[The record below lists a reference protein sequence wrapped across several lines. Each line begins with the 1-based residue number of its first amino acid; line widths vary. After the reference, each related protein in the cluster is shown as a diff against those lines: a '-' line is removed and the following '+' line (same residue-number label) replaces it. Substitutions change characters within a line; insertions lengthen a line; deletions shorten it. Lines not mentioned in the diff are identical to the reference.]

1 MHIREQFQTAAGN
14 AVYQYLGRI
23 RQLANTRV
31 VAEVMAYA
39 PEEITK
45 NRALED
51 IFFDD
56 LMDRFATIM
65 APVKERHVI
74 PEAIFQWAMNKRHGE
89 NTVTRQEA
97 HHELTKRMKSVRDFN
112 EQTPVP
118 EFLNPPL
125 PEFLQ
130 ILTDSLPSKEL
141 ANMTNEWNEIFA
153 HIAKLTASDDALNV
167 YIANNNVQ
175 TASANIVNAA
185 IAAKGPDG
193 KGTLS
198 LRKGG
203 TPKLGNGFGDDD
215 GDDSTDIDK
224 LGEKLSQL
232 PFPEATLESVR
243 KLYKQTRKLN
253 PQASEFSVNCKRL
266 DIIASLPWGQFK
278 DMNSNISQAQQILDD
293 DHYGLEKVKEQI
305 IQHMAVQNRTGT
317 PDGKIMLL
325 VGPPGV
331 GKTSIAQSV
340 AKATGREYIRIAL
353 GGVSKE
359 SDIRG
364 HSSTFVGAMPGRIIQ
379 EIKKAKSSNPLV
391 VLDEIDK
398 LGEGGAHGDPSAA
411 LLELLDPAQNHT
423 FRDDYLGVE
432 FDMSKVLF
440 FCTANDFGNIPGPL
454 RDRMQVLHLSS
465 YLQDE
470 KYEIATRYLVPKQM
484 KAKALTENELVITPE
499 AIKDLISHHTME
511 AGVRGLE
518 KKIGEI
524 CSKAVVDLATGKQG
538 QTVVTSEN
546 LEQYVGP
553 GHGDRD
559 QIPAQDM
566 VGVVNGLAYSSVG
579 GSVLPIE
586 ASLLPSHGF
595 RLTVSGNLGKVMGE
609 SAGVAER
616 LVRARAP
623 QFGITDSKLNRTE
636 LSVHCPAGA
645 TPKDGPSAGA
655 AFTTAIISALTGIP
669 IRRDVA
675 MTGEINSRGE
685 VTAIGGLR
693 EKLEGALNAGVK
705 TVLVPKQ
712 NIPSLNDVPDKIKS
726 QLSIRP
732 VGTIEEVLEHAL
744 TEEIKPVVTKSRSR
758 LSQIWDLVV
767 NKPSNDNNPSASVRQ
782 PAGPR
787 PDEFRMR

>member
-1 MHIREQFQTAAGN
+1 MRMHIREQFETAAGN
-14 AVYQYLGRI
+14 AIYRYLGRLD
-23 RQLANTRV
+23 QMANTRV
-31 VAEVMAYA
+31 VADAMAYA

-45 NRALED
+45 GRDFKD

-56 LMDRFATIM
+56 MMNRFATIM

-74 PEAIFQWAMNKRHGE
+74 PEEYFRWAMIKRYGDQI
-89 NTVTRQEA
+89 TRQDS
-97 HHELTKRMKSVRDFN
+97 HHELTRLMKKARDFDDEN
-112 EQTPVP
+112 PVP
-118 EFLNPPL
+118 EFQNSPV

-130 ILTDSLPSKEL
+130 ILTDSLSSTDL
-141 ANMTNEWNEIFA
+141 ADMTNEWNGIFTQL
-153 HIAKLTASDDALNV
+153 AKLAASDDALNV
-167 YIANNNVQ
+167 YVLNNSVH
-175 TASANIVNAA
+175 TASSEAINAA
-185 IAAKGPDG
+185 IAAKSQGG
-193 KGTLS
+193 KAVA
-198 LRKGG
+198 LRKPEK
-203 TPKLGNGFGDDD
+203 PKLGNGFDDDD
-215 GDDSTDIDK
+215 GDDSTDLDK
-224 LGEKLSQL
+224 LGEKLSQIS
-232 PFPEATLESVR
+232 FPETTLESVR

-266 DIIASLPWGQFK
+266 DIISSLPWGQFK
-278 DMNSNISQAQQILDD
+278 EMNSNINQAQQVLDD
-293 DHYGLEKVKEQI
+293 EHYGLEKVKEQI
-305 IQHMAVQNRTGT
+305 IQHMAVQNRTGA

-454 RDRMQVLHLSS
+454 RDRMQALHLSS

-470 KYEIATRYLVPKQM
+470 KYEIATRYLIPKQM
-484 KAKALTENELVITPE
+484 KAKALNESELVIEPE
-499 AIKDLISHHTME
+499 AIKALISHHTME

-524 CSKAVVDLATGKQG
+524 CSKAVVDIATGKEG
-538 QTVVTSEN
+538 QTVVTPEN

-566 VGVVNGLAYSSVG
+566 VGVVSGLAYSSVG

-595 RLTVSGNLGKVMGE
+595 KLTLSGNLGKVMGE

-623 QFGITDSKLNRTE
+623 QFGISDSKLNRTE

-705 TVLVPKQ
+705 IVLVPKQ
-712 NIPSLNDVPDKIKS
+712 NIPNLNEVPEKIKS

-744 TEEIKPVVTKSRSR
+744 TEEINPVVAKPRSR
-758 LSQIWDLVV
+758 LGQIWDLVV
-767 NKPSNDNNPSASVRQ
+767 NKPSNDNNQSASIRQ

-787 PDEFRMR
+787 PDELKIR